1 MHKLWTQLFMIID
14 LTMQLILRVMSM
26 HSLTMFKLRWVLSR
40 HRPVVI
46 MVFPYTQWVYFPKGS
61 MIHSLDTWLN
71 NRLQTSVGYYHLNRI
86 VIEHIQCYEHT
97 VPYSTHTLYILYT
110 YSTHTHILYTQLYI
124 QYYDQLNTYS
134 TMTHTVYSTI
144 IFWYDDCCN
153 NNCS

>member
-86 VIEHIQCYEHT
+86 VLWTIEHIQCYEHT
-97 VPYSTHTLYILYT
+97 VPYSIHTLYILYT
-110 YSTHTHILYTQLYI
+110 YTHTLYTIIHTVLWPVEHI
-124 QYYDQLNTYS
+124 QYYDTYS
-134 TMTHTVYSTI
+134 I
-144 IFWYDDCCN
+144 
-153 NNCS
+153 